1 MDTKIT
7 IFFAMLIYWSG
18 VITYLV
24 SKKMQDRKI
33 KKSSLYPEFL
43 TKRTNSLLRSGK
55 KIKNK
60 ELVPWYSE
68 DLDAR
73 MNNLKEIKE
82 MYKNTSVPE
91 EKTAYKVVLQQ
102 HSKEIVKWCTKLKN
116 EYRFILHRKDR
127 KHLDAQINFANT
139 ILLES

>member
-1 MDTKIT
+1 
-7 IFFAMLIYWSG
+7 MLMVYWTA
-18 VITYLV
+18 VIIYLV
-24 SKKMQDRKI
+24 SRKMQDRKR
-33 KKSSLYPEFL
+33 KKSSLYPDFL
-43 TKRTNSLLRSGK
+43 KKRTNSLLRSGK

-82 MYKNTSVPE
+82 MHKNTSVPE

-102 HSKEIVKWCTKLKN
+102 HSKEIVKWCMKLKN
-116 EYRFILHRKDR
+116 EYRFVLLRKDK

-139 ILLES
+139 ILLEF